1 MKSDKEFTNE
11 DNEKVIYS
19 NFSLNKE
26 ISIWLKMKRH
36 RQGYTMRTLALKLGK
51 SHSYISKIETS
62 QSKLSVGD
70 YIEFCRA
77 LNADPCE
84 GIEHLKWY
92 KISNI
97 LTRINKLKGLS
108 LLDITSA
115 KNNQ

>member
-1 MKSDKEFTNE
+1 MNSDKEPTNKQ
-11 DNEKVIYS
+11 DDKVIFT

-26 ISIWLKMKRH
+26 ISVWLKMKRN
-36 RQGYTMRTLALKLGK
+36 RQGYTMRTLALKMGK
-51 SHSYISKIETS
+51 SHSYISKVEAS
-62 QSKLSVGD
+62 HSKLSVGD